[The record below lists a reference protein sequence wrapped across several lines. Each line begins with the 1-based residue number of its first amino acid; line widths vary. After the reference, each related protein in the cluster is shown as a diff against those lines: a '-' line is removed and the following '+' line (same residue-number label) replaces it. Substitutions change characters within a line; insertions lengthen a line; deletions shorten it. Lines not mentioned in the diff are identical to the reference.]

1 MISEN
6 DLQEVQ
12 EKTLAEQIE
21 RIENLLEGKN
31 CPRAFELSLLLALKM
46 AKELQDGKELGSE
59 SGEMV
64 ATWTE
69 LYPASI
75 VEEAIIGAKEFLLNP
90 SRLADKIKETL
101 LNAKEEKKDETKTS

>member
-1 MISEN
+1 
-6 DLQEVQ
+6 
-12 EKTLAEQIE
+12 
-21 RIENLLEGKN
+21 
-31 CPRAFELSLLLALKM
+31 M

-90 SRLADKIKETL
+90 SRLADKIKDLINEDARYRNNNVISLTR
-101 LNAKEEKKDETKTS
+101 